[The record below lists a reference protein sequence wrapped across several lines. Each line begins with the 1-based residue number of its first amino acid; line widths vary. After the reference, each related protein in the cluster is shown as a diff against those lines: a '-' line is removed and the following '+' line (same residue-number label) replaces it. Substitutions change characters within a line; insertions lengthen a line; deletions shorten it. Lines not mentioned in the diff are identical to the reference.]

1 MYNCWETGI
10 LLEVL
15 PANYLKRSVFSSS
28 QFAPLAPSSG
38 RRLFLNEI
46 LATSFSPYGGTR
58 KGLPFFS
65 PLRSQRLATNAQNSV
80 AAVRGVHTKLLAV

>member
-1 MYNCWETGI
+1 MYISWETGI

-15 PANYLKRSVFSSS
+15 PANYLKPSVFSSS

-58 KGLPFFS
+58 KGPLFS
-65 PLRSQRLATNAQNSV
+65 PLRSQRLAFF
-80 AAVRGVHTKLLAV
+80 AAVRGVHIKLLAV